1 MPPHH
6 SPRSRLSFRISFTEM
21 HFSSEEEAM
30 RAHSYEGYAAHQAV
44 HKKLLDQIH
53 IVRRDLLNGTVVPC
67 QMLTSFM
74 ESWTNHHI
82 TGADKQFATFLR
94 SKGDAGQVMAGD
106 PH

>member
-1 MPPHH
+1 
-6 SPRSRLSFRISFTEM
+6 M